1 MPFSGCGGKIMK
13 AGSQPEIVIE
23 ANQMPKDYLKDLF
36 RFHELFFFLAWR
48 DILVRYKQAAFGVA
62 WAVIRPLLNMGVF
75 TLIFGKIAHLSSY
88 DIPYPLF
95 VLAGMLPWQL
105 VSGAVFDTCN
115 SLTNNVHL
123 ITKVYFPRII
133 LSTSQI
139 LVHLVDF
146 GINLAL
152 LFIFMLIMGEGSLTT
167 LPALPL
173 CLLLGLILCLG
184 ASFWLSALTVK
195 YRDFRFIVTFM
206 VQFGMFI
213 SPVGYGTYIVTGMWK
228 WIYFLNPMVGVI
240 DAFRWSFFDIAHPDM
255 IWSILFSL
263 VISSVL
269 FVTGFRYFRKT
280 ERSFADR
287 I

>member
-1 MPFSGCGGKIMK
+1 MK
-13 AGSQPEIVIE
+13 ASPKVEIVIE
-23 ANQMPKDYLKDLF
+23 ADLMPKDYLKDLI

-48 DILVRYKQAAFGVA
+48 DILVRYKQAAFGIA
-62 WAVIRPLLNMGVF
+62 WSVFRPLLNMAVF
-75 TLIFGKIAHLSSY
+75 SLIFGKIAHLSSY

-95 VLAGMLPWQL
+95 VLAGMLPWQF
-105 VSGAVFDTCN
+105 VSGAIFDTCN
-115 SLTNNVHL
+115 SLTGNVHL

-146 GINLAL
+146 SINLIL
-152 LFIFMLIMGEGSLTT
+152 LFILMLIMGSGNLITI
-167 LPALPL
+167 PALPL
-173 CLLLGLILCLG
+173 CLLLALILCLG
-184 ASFWLSALTVK
+184 SSLWLSALTVK

-213 SPVGYGTYIVTGMWK
+213 SPVGYGTYIVTGIWK

-240 DAFRWSFFDIAHPDM
+240 DAFRWSLFDIKHPDM
-255 IWSILFSL
+255 IWSIIFSF
-263 VISSVL
+263 VISIVL
-269 FVTGFRYFRKT
+269 LISGLRYFRKT

>member
-1 MPFSGCGGKIMK
+1 MNSE
-13 AGSQPEIVIE
+13 SNVDIVIE
-23 ANQMPKDYLKDLF
+23 ANQMPKEYLKDLIRF
-36 RFHELFFFLAWR
+36 RELFFFLAWR

-62 WAVIRPLLNMGVF
+62 WAVIRPLLNMAIF
-75 TLIFGKIAHLSSY
+75 SLIFGKIAHLSSY

-105 VSGAVFDTCN
+105 VSGVVFDTCN
-115 SLTNNVHL
+115 SLVNNVHL

-146 GINLAL
+146 SINLGL
-152 LFIFMLIMGEGSLTT
+152 LFVFMLIMGTGNLATIWSLPFC
-167 LPALPL
+167 LFLALVL
-173 CLLLGLILCLG
+173 CIGTSL
-184 ASFWLSALTVK
+184 WLSALTVQ

-206 VQFGMFI
+206 VQFGMFV
-213 SPVGYGTYIVTGMWK
+213 SPVGYGTYIVPGSWK
-228 WIYFLNPMVGVI
+228 WLYFLNPMVGVI
-240 DAFRWSFFDIAHPDM
+240 DFFRWSLFGIEQPDL
-255 IWSILFSL
+255 IWSVIFSL
-263 VISSVL
+263 VISSIL
-269 FVTGFRYFRKT
+269 LITGMRYFRKT

>member
-1 MPFSGCGGKIMK
+1 MSP
-13 AGSQPEIVIE
+13 GSEAEIIIE
-23 ANQMPKDYLKDLF
+23 ANRMPKEYFKDLIRF
-36 RFHELFFFLAWR
+36 RELFFFLAWR

-62 WAVIRPLLNMGVF
+62 WAVIRPLLNMAIF
-75 TLIFGKIAHLSSY
+75 SLIFGKIAHLSSY

-115 SLTNNVHL
+115 SLTGNVHL

-146 GINLAL
+146 GINLTL
-152 LFIFMLIMGEGSLTT
+152 LFIFMLIMGTGSLAT
-167 LPALPL
+167 LWALPL
-173 CLLLGLILCLG
+173 CLMLALILCIGSSL
-184 ASFWLSALTVK
+184 WLSALTVQ
-195 YRDFRFIVTFM
+195 YRDFRFIVTFI
-206 VQFGMFI
+206 VQFGMFL
-213 SPVGYGTYIVTGMWK
+213 SPVGYGTYIITGMWK
-228 WIYFLNPMVGVI
+228 WIYYLNPMVGVI
-240 DAFRWSFFDIAHPDM
+240 DAFRWSLFDIHQPDM
-255 IWSILFSL
+255 IWT
-263 VISSVL
+263 VMISFAISCTL
-269 FVTGFRYFRKT
+269 LVTGLRYFRKT